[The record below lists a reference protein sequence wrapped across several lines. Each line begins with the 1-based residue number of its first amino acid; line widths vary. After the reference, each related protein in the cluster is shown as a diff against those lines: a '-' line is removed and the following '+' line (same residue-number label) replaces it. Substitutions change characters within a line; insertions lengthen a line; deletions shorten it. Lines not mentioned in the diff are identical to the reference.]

1 MRSRRDMLVAGAA
14 LVAGPALAQAS
25 WPERP
30 ISVVNPFAAG
40 GFTDGFGRT
49 VFQQMQRALGQ
60 PLVVDYRPGAG
71 ATLGAA
77 HVARSAA
84 DGYTLLYSPTT
95 AWVLAPYLYRN
106 PGYDPLVDLAPIGII
121 AETPMVLCSRQGL
134 PFAGMAALVAAAK
147 AAPGKYSIAN
157 AGTGSLPHIMATLLA
172 SVAGVDINHVP
183 YRGGGPAMNDLVAGH
198 VDLFWEAIP
207 NVTQHVEAGRVHALM
222 ISGEARSPALPVVPT
237 VTQAGFPALN
247 LTSWIAL
254 GAPAGL
260 PAPILATLNRAMNE
274 ALATPE
280 VRETMQRL
288 SLVVVGGPP
297 AVMAERMRREGA
309 AYKRII
315 TEGRMSSE

>member
-1 MRSRRDMLVAGAA
+1 MLAIGAA
-14 LVAGPALAQAS
+14 LAVPARAQGT

-30 ISVVNPFAAG
+30 IAVVNPFAAG

-49 VFQQMQRALGQ
+49 VFQQMQRTLGQ

-77 HVARSAA
+77 HVARSPA

-106 PGYDPLVDLAPIGII
+106 PGYDPLVDLTPIGII

-134 PFAGMAALVAAAK
+134 VFASTADLVAAAK

-157 AGTGSLPHIMATLLA
+157 AGSGSLPHIMATLFA
-172 SVAGVDINHVP
+172 SVAGIEINNVP

-207 NVTQHVEAGRVHALM
+207 NVTQHVESGRVHALM
-222 ISGEARSPALPVVPT
+222 ISGELRSPALARVPT
-237 VTQAGFPALN
+237 VEEAGFPALN
-247 LTSWIAL
+247 LTSWIGL

-260 PAPILATLNRAMNE
+260 PGSIRARLNQAMN
-274 ALATPE
+274 AAMAAPE
-280 VRETMQRL
+280 VQETMQRL
-288 SLVVVGGPP
+288 SLVPVGGAP

-309 AYKRII
+309 VYRRII
-315 TEGRMSSE
+315 TEARISSE